1 MSLQRE
7 PLDASKI
14 DFRKYCFWGA
24 VLNAATIAP
33 FYPLRTVRLLQQ
45 SKQAVPVSN
54 SISTV
59 VRDVARTRGVKALFG
74 GATLFTFGLTAT
86 KIINFGTYDLLR
98 GWIARDNH
106 KWNIAALHNQN
117 FVSSVVGS
125 LSACLTCVWMVPFD
139 VVSQQITI
147 AKAGNLTGM
156 TVHKMTISQ
165 ALKAQFQQEGV
176 RFLFRGYVATL
187 FSTMPYFAAYF
198 PAYEVSKWWVLDAI
212 ESMRAAQRTEDNPDP
227 FPPARSHQFIVSTVA
242 GSIASL
248 TGVFSSAPMDI
259 VRVRIQTEQRLQAPS
274 STSVSGVP
282 APRPPPLKW
291 MAVFKDIVRNEGW
304 LALFRGFSARA
315 MLSVP
320 GGALNFIIFDFVR
333 SISLREDAP
342 TAAKGNGGVEVVPSP
357 ILLRQEGA
365 Q

>member
-7 PLDASKI
+7 TLDATKI

-74 GATLFTFGLTAT
+74 GATVFTFGLTAT

-106 KWNIAALHNQN
+106 KWNIAVLHNQN
-117 FVSSVVGS
+117 FVSSIVGS
-125 LSACLTCVWMVPFD
+125 LSACLTC
-139 VVSQQITI
+139 VSQQITI
-147 AKAGNLTGM
+147 AKAGNMAGM
-156 TVHKMTISQ
+156 TAHKMTISQ

-198 PAYEVSKWWVLDAI
+198 PAYEVSKWWVRDGI
-212 ESMRAAQRTEDNPDP
+212 EAMRAGRDLEKTPDP
-227 FPPARSHQFIVSTVA
+227 FPPARSHQFIVSSVA
-242 GSIASL
+242 GCIASMV
-248 TGVFSSAPMDI
+248 GVFASAPMDI

-274 STSVSGVP
+274 SSSGSAVP
-282 APRPPPLKW
+282 ALRPPPLKW

-333 SISLREDAP
+333 SISMREDVPAAP
-342 TAAKGNGGVEVVPSP
+342 AKGNSGIDTVPSP
-357 ILLRQEGA
+357 MLLRQEGT